1 MSRYMSPEMK
11 EEVFKLYL
19 SGMQQKEIAA
29 KFGKAP
35 SSINHFIKQERAKLE
50 PVNDE
55 VLFSHLDYYH
65 F

>member
-11 EEVFKLYL
+11 KEVLELYY
-19 SGMQQKEIAA
+19 SGIQQKIIAA

-35 SSINHFIKQERAKLE
+35 SSINHFIKQERAKSE
-50 PVNDE
+50 PPTE
-55 VLFSHLDYYH
+55 ELFTHLDYYR

>member
-1 MSRYMSPEMK
+1 MSPEMK

-35 SSINHFIKQERAKLE
+35 SSINHFIKQERSRLE
-50 PVNDE
+50 PTNE
-55 VLFSHLDYYH
+55 EALFTHLDYYR

>member
-1 MSRYMSPEMK
+1 MSEEMK
-11 EEVFKLYL
+11 KEVLELYF

-50 PVNDE
+50 PASE
-55 VLFSHLDYYH
+55 EILFTHLDYYR